1 MYQVFGRTIRKTI
14 FKVFDIFLMFII
26 IFYKF
31 FFKIIV
37 HKNSIKSIF
46 NFVKFYSVVSKDSGI
61 NPKGN

>member
-1 MYQVFGRTIRKTI
+1 MYQVFGRTICKTI
-14 FKVFDIFLMFII
+14 LKVFDIYLMFII

-37 HKNSIKSIF
+37 HKKSIKSIF
-46 NFVKFYSVVSKDSGI
+46 NFVKFYSVVSKDSGV

>member
-1 MYQVFGRTIRKTI
+1 MYQVFGRSICKAI
-14 FKVFDIFLMFII
+14 FKAIDDFLMFNTRS
-26 IFYKF
+26 YKF

-46 NFVKFYSVVSKDSGI
+46 NFVKFYSVVSKDSGV

>member
-14 FKVFDIFLMFII
+14 FKDFDFFLMFII

-46 NFVKFYSVVSKDSGI
+46 NFVKFYSVVSKDSGV